1 MAILITGGAG
11 FIGLALAEHLL
22 AAGRSVVLFDL
33 AAPPADVMARPEL
46 AGARWITGDVRR
58 RADVDAALATIPIE
72 LVIHAA
78 AVTPNEM
85 RERTDARGII
95 DVNIGGTVN
104 LMERVVACGGIRRVV
119 VLSSVAVYG
128 FSSPAQSGFFE
139 EETSHPAPAALYG
152 ISKLAAEQVAQRIA
166 HLHGCDTRIVRLG
179 PVYGRWELPTSVR
192 DALSPHHQVLQAL
205 RNGQE
210 AILPRLMR
218 ADWIYSRDAAA
229 GIAAVA
235 MASAL
240 GHAIYHVGG
249 GRLSDLP
256 DWCRTLAS
264 RFPDFRWRC
273 AEPGEP
279 AGIVY
284 NLPVD
289 RAPLSIARLVRD
301 TGFDLAY
308 PVGAAVAD
316 YLSWARLDRPAS
328 GGVS

>member
-1 MAILITGGAG
+1 M
-11 FIGLALAEHLL
+11 H
-22 AAGRSVVLFDL
+22 
-33 AAPPADVMARPEL
+33 
-46 AGARWITGDVRR
+46 
-58 RADVDAALATIPIE
+58 
-72 LVIHAA
+72 
-78 AVTPNEM
+78 
-85 RERTDARGII
+85 
-95 DVNIGGTVN
+95 
-104 LMERVVACGGIRRVV
+104 
-119 VLSSVAVYG
+119 
-128 FSSPAQSGFFE
+128 
-139 EETSHPAPAALYG
+139 
-152 ISKLAAEQVAQRIA
+152 
-166 HLHGCDTRIVRLG
+166 
-179 PVYGRWELPTSVR
+179 
-192 DALSPHHQVLQAL
+192 
-205 RNGQE
+205 
-210 AILPRLMR
+210 

-235 MASAL
+235 MAAAL

-273 AEPGEP
+273 AEPGE
-279 AGIVY
+279 AASIVY

-301 TGFDLAY
+301 TGFDPAY